1 MTFMKGCECMGRA
14 EKITQQIFDAVK
26 ICLNNGNTISETAKF
41 IGISSEVVGFIK
53 NAKTLDDYRER
64 MNEKVNKAR
73 ESREKQ
79 KKANVTN
86 SKPTETK
93 ETEDKPKTVIVQA
106 SWQMTQEMQKTNEL
120 LKQISAK
127 LAFIVDELTGV
138 KT

>member
-1 MTFMKGCECMGRA
+1 MGRP
-14 EKITQQIFDAVK
+14 EKVTQQIFDAVK
-26 ICLNNGNTISETAKF
+26 ICLNNGNTNSETAKF
-41 IGISSEVVGFIK
+41 IGVGCEVVGFIK
-53 NAKTLDDYRER
+53 NSKTLDDYRER

-73 ESREKQ
+73 KSREKQ
-79 KKANVTN
+79 RKATVTN

-93 ETEDKPKTVIVQA
+93 EPEDKPKTVIVQA